1 MKRVMTTH
9 TRTRRTQT
17 STEGRAARRAIDS
30 TPRVIKRKSAEDS
43 GRSPRRMPRSKP
55 TRKRTGTTAVTSSRK
70 ARQVGKAIGT
80 VLGKVIGRVEHTVA
94 KVIPARTT
102 RKRRTA

>member
-1 MKRVMTTH
+1 MKRVTTTN
-9 TRTRRTQT
+9 TRTRRKQT
-17 STEGRAARRAIDS
+17 PTEGRAARGTIDP
-30 TPRVIKRKSAEDS
+30 TPRVIRRKSAENS
-43 GRSPRRMPRSKP
+43 GRSPRRMQQSKP

-94 KVIPARTT
+94 TVIPARTT